1 MADESTDPRIHGAKG
16 KLFFEE
22 VSPVSPA
29 DNANVAP
36 VPYLKAGTKHVV
48 DPDLEFFVEFFRY
61 AALVKVIE
69 RFHVVSV
76 ELQYNLALHVLNSV
90 SVSMTFSSHR
100 TQLYK

>member
-36 VPYLKAGTKHVV
+36 VPYLKAGTKHVLGPGL
-48 DPDLEFFVEFFRY
+48 PDQFLTWNF
-61 AALVKVIE
+61 L
-69 RFHVVSV
+69 
-76 ELQYNLALHVLNSV
+76 L
-90 SVSMTFSSHR
+90 SSFAMP
-100 TQLYK
+100 LLLK

>member
-1 MADESTDPRIHGAKG
+1 MAKG

-48 DPDLEFFVEFFRY
+48 DPRVGRFFIR
-61 AALVKVIE
+61 
-69 RFHVVSV
+69 
-76 ELQYNLALHVLNSV
+76 N
-90 SVSMTFSSHR
+90 
-100 TQLYK
+100 